1 MKSETLIRDKLSDVN
16 RMLVDVGYSDYA
28 SYLFI
33 TKEIL
38 EWVLK

>member
-1 MKSETLIRDKLSDVN
+1 MKSETEVRDKIADVN

-38 EWVLK
+38 EWVLR